1 MVGSYMTD
9 LLTELA
15 LLSPDVA
22 STLVGNTLNLID
34 LWMAECFCHLVSCH
48 LCFSGMRLSQ
58 IDSVCL
64 HRNQLDSSQSR
75 IASVSASINKLPARG
90 TLSLRLKPWCEAM
103 RGTLILLTTSPGT
116 QGMARNYASCLTVT
130 SVRIKVE
137 GDTAVGTASR
147 ACGHP

>member
-22 STLVGNTLNLID
+22 SVLVGNTLNLVD

-64 HRNQLDSSQSR
+64 HRNQLDSSQPR
-75 IASVSASINKLPARG
+75 ITSVSASINKLPARG

-116 QGMARNYASCLTVT
+116 QGMARNYASFLTVT
-130 SVRIKVE
+130 TLRMKVE
-137 GDTAVGTASR
+137 GDTAVDTASR